1 MKTQLTSLDKINKI
15 LKRPVK
21 KSQINL
27 ATETL
32 NEGEATIEAEVF
44 EAGQPVMIVNEDERI
59 PLPIGEYLLDNGMI
73 LVVEEEGVIASIGE
87 KKEEEAEEEEVA
99 ASDDKAETPLPKS
112 IIESVMKET
121 KFSKEQ
127 IKEAFNSL
135 EDEAKDPK
143 DLEITE
149 LKAKIEELEKVEEP
163 TEEEIKLAKEKEEA
177 EELELSKKGAK
188 ENPEEKA
195 VRFGR
200 QKRKENNNKTVGQS
214 VMSAMANI
222 K

>member
-188 ENPEEKA
+188 ENPEEKET
-195 VRFGR
+195 RKK
-200 QKRKENNNKTVGQS
+200 QKPVDPRSMTADQIM
-214 VMSAMANI
+214 MSKMANR
-222 K
+222 KQ